1 MFFFCFSGGHGF
13 LNSCKTKEKEEAA
26 AKANEVSAQY
36 SSDCS
41 WHDCVEHNNT
51 TNKAIYLK

>member
-1 MFFFCFSGGHGF
+1 MLSQQCCAGRKRPLIPES
-13 LNSCKTKEKEEAA
+13 E
-26 AKANEVSAQY
+26 ANEVLAQY

-41 WHDCVEHNNT
+41 WHDWVEHNNT